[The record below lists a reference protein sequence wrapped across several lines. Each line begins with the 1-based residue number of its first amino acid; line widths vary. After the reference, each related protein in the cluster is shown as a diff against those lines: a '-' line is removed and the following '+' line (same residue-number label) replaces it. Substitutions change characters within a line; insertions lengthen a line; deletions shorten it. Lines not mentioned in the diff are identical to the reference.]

1 MAPFILD
8 ESDSKSS
15 AHVTTSSVSSPDAST
30 DSDSSQPQDLS
41 LWATGETA
49 MRELELESEQIDET
63 WREVHGTEGTWE
75 DRAIAHRIR
84 QAMSLAQ
91 ETTPSRNNAQ
101 SLDGTHDR
109 DDSDQRAHA
118 ARVHKQAEEAWAKIH
133 GLEGT
138 GEDQDSEYR
147 ARIAKEAARALL
159 GLPPIGRRNIP
170 VQDESSGSQSK
181 ESDSSQSSSGKTY
194 GDEAS
199 TT

>member
-15 AHVTTSSVSSPDAST
+15 AHVTTSSVSSSDAST

-84 QAMSLAQ
+84 RAVSQAQ
-91 ETTPSRNNAQ
+91 QTPSQNNAH

-109 DDSDQRAHA
+109 GDSDHTAHA
-118 ARVHKQAEEAWAKIH
+118 ARNQQQAEEAWAKIH
-133 GLEGT
+133 GLGGT
-138 GEDQDSEYR
+138 QEDRYSEDR
-147 ARIAKEAARALL
+147 ARSAQEAARALL
-159 GLPPIGRRNIP
+159 GLPPIGRRNLP
-170 VQDESSGSQSK
+170 VQDQSSGSQSK
-181 ESDSSQSSSGKTY
+181 ESDKSRSSSGTSY
-194 GDEAS
+194 DDELSA
-199 TT
+199 T